1 MAIAAGTTT
10 DIANERRRLSSAAFG
25 RLGIIISGAS
35 LVVAFLALVYY
46 LVMAISWFNQ
56 PFPGMILT
64 AEGTVSSVTP
74 STIGSWP
81 GLGAGLR
88 ADDTILKFDDLSLEG
103 KTNGGTLINNAM

>member
-10 DIANERRRLSSAAFG
+10 EIASERRRLSSSAYA
-25 RLGIIISGAS
+25 RLGIILSGAS

-56 PFPGMILT
+56 PFPGVILT

-74 STIGSWP
+74 GGTGTWP
-81 GLGAGLR
+81 GLAAGLK
-88 ADDTILKFDDLSLEG
+88 ADDVILRFDDLFLEG
-103 KTNGGTLINNAM
+103 KTNGGALINS